1 MKLIPLIKKEY
12 DLRSYQDVDAFQ
24 SVARQHGLADG
35 RNGIPSLEPSEDE
48 LASQA
53 LKRLKALRERT
64 QIIVS
69 DTGPLEMYWPHYTMG
84 WQSGRLTRKTKQGK
98 ITRDQ

>member
-1 MKLIPLIKKEY
+1 MPFIKKEY
-12 DLRSYQDVDAFQ
+12 DLRSYKDVDAFQ

-35 RNGIPSLEPSEDE
+35 RKGIPSLEPSEDE
-48 LASQA
+48 LAAQS

-69 DTGPLEMYWPHYTMG
+69 DTGPLEMYWPHYKIG
-84 WQSGRLTRKTKQGK
+84 WQAGHHDRERTNTH
-98 ITRDQ
+98 T